1 MTHPTSVI
9 ALFCEDIR
17 EDKSGTLS
25 LIGIFGD
32 NAVVPPLPSE
42 LPNARGL
49 IPKLCVYIRIYF
61 DVDSGLGPIRIKLIL
76 PDGKEMEAGSVDDAT
91 IAQAKSTKENGNPM
105 ASVIA
110 RFQLNYFVTRDLGRL
125 QVVVSIGAQSY
136 LAGYLNIMAGA
147 ASDPQTIA

>member
-1 MTHPTSVI
+1 
-9 ALFCEDIR
+9 
-17 EDKSGTLS
+17 
-25 LIGIFGD
+25 
-32 NAVVPPLPSE
+32 
-42 LPNARGL
+42 
-49 IPKLCVYIRIYF
+49 
-61 DVDSGLGPIRIKLIL
+61 
-76 PDGKEMEAGSVDDAT
+76 
-91 IAQAKSTKENGNPM
+91 M